1 MSALAQ
7 RLDWAPARLAE
18 LLARYH
24 IPGGALGVWLDGEQF
39 TTAAG
44 QANVAAE
51 IAATPETLW
60 LIGSITKVFTTTL
73 IMQLVERGEVML
85 DAPVVAY
92 LSELRLADADA
103 TETVTVRQLLT
114 HTSGITGDYFPD
126 TGRGDDAVAR
136 CVASLAE
143 VDMLSRP
150 GAMFSYC
157 NSGFILAG
165 GLLERLTG
173 GTWDAALWSRLLQPL
188 GVTHFATLPEEAL
201 RFRVGVAHAPQRPD
215 GELRPGEMWPEV
227 RSGGPAGFTP
237 YANVAELLCF
247 ARLHLDGGRTPS
259 GARLLSSDSVDAM
272 QAREVDSNPSG
283 GFDSDGWGLGWAR
296 FRYGTHERVIGH
308 NGGSSAVLRV
318 LPERNCA
325 IASLTNAS
333 GGALVGHHI
342 IDAIVDDLFGL
353 RIPSAPPAA
362 PSATPRDLT
371 PYDGRY
377 RHYTYEHRVSVSDNA
392 NQLLVHSDDDTPPI
406 TLTPFDA
413 RTFTAHMPG
422 YDVPGKA
429 AFLEPDAAGRPKYL
443 HLSGRACVRE
453 G

>member
-18 LLARYH
+18 LLARYR

-60 LIGSITKVFTTTL
+60 LIGSITKVFTTSL
-73 IMQLVERGEVML
+73 IMQLAERGALML

-92 LSELRLADADA
+92 LPELRLRDADA
-103 TETVTVRQLLT
+103 TETVTIRQLLT

-143 VDMLSRP
+143 VELLYRP
-150 GAMFSYC
+150 GALFSYC

-165 GLLERLTG
+165 YLVERLTG
-173 GTWDAALWSRLLQPL
+173 GTWDAALRSRLLEPL
-188 GVTHFATLPEEAL
+188 GITHFATLPEEAL
-201 RFRVGVAHAPQRPD
+201 RFRVGVAHAPQGPN

-237 YANVAELLCF
+237 YASVGELLRF
-247 ARLHLDGGRTPS
+247 ARLHLDGGQTPS
-259 GARLLSSDSVDAM
+259 GAQLLSGESVAAM
-272 QAREVDSNPSG
+272 QAQQVDSNPSG

-296 FRYGTHERVIGH
+296 FLYGTHERVIGH

-353 RIPSAPPAA
+353 RIPAAPPAA
-362 PSATPRDLT
+362 PAASLDLT
-371 PYDGRY
+371 LYDGRY
-377 RHYTYEHRVSVSDNA
+377 RHYTYKHRVSVDDKNQ
-392 NQLLVHSDDDTPPI
+392 QLLIHSDDNTPPM
-406 TLTPFDA
+406 TLTPLDA
-413 RTFTAHMPG
+413 QMFTAHMPG

-429 AFLEPDAAGRPKYL
+429 AFLEPDASGRPKYL
-443 HLSGRACVRE
+443 HLSGRASVRE

>member
-7 RLDWAPARLAE
+7 RLDWTPARLAE

-24 IPGGALGVWLDGEQF
+24 IPGGALGVWLDGEEF
-39 TTAAG
+39 ATAVG
-44 QANVAAE
+44 QANVAAD

-73 IMQLVERGEVML
+73 VMQLVERGEIAL

-92 LSELRLADADA
+92 LPELRLADANA
-103 TETVTVRQLLT
+103 TETVTLRHLLT

-143 VDMLSRP
+143 VELLYRP

-165 GLLERLTG
+165 YLVERLTG
-173 GTWDAALWSRLLQPL
+173 GTWDAALRGRLLEPL
-188 GVTHFATLPEEAL
+188 GVTHFATRPEEAL
-201 RFRVGVAHAPQRPD
+201 RFRVGVAHTPAPPS

-237 YANVAELLCF
+237 YASVGDLLRF
-247 ARLHLDGGRTPS
+247 ARLHLDGGQTPS
-259 GARLLSSDSVDAM
+259 GARLLSANSVAAM

-296 FRYGTHERVIGH
+296 FRYGGSERVIGH

-318 LPERNCA
+318 LPERNCV

-342 IDAIVDDLFGL
+342 IDAIVDALFGL

-362 PSATPRDLT
+362 PSTPRDLT
-371 PYDGRY
+371 PYDGLY
-377 RHYTYEHRVSVSDNA
+377 RHYTYEHRVSVADG
-392 NQLLVHSDDDTPPI
+392 QLLVHSDDDTPPM
-406 TLTPFDA
+406 TLSPLDA
-413 RTFTAHMPG
+413 ETFTLNRPG
-422 YDVPGKA
+422 YDVPSMA
-429 AFLEPDAAGRPKYL
+429 AFLQPDAAGRPQYL
-443 HLSGRACVRE
+443 HLGGRACVRE